1 MPAGSEFPELRKPAS
16 QNFSS
21 PPIWD
26 SSSALRRTAHV
37 AKNTNPDLHPV
48 GTTTS
53 PTKQSPTKSFTP
65 SSVHR
70 RLNSLQTQSS
80 SNVRELSN
88 VFNNQ
93 LGGPKPVNGVSTSS
107 FKNET
112 PTAKKER
119 ERDISTV
126 SIPPMF
132 GSVKPKAEP
141 PMARMPPA
149 YEAPVA
155 IPNTTPPPMTT
166 PVVPLTSNIAPDR
179 FSSAIS
185 SGDFHILSGQ
195 LNNLLTISNSLQ
207 KEMTNLSR
215 RSKDNAMDL
224 MSLKEA
230 TSHRDEDIRK
240 SLKDLASG
248 LTRPGG
254 RLALTS
260 TNDTLDFDNA
270 LTRYGSAPDIHRS
283 FVSDAEEVLRQSH
296 AKRKSIGKDIQA
308 TMETHSTDR
317 ILREM
322 ATKESQRRVT
332 DILENIQTEVL
343 SQGKTAASKFSEVL
357 RNIQSAGL
365 RSSSPNAVVRYP
377 GHSQDMENDNSVVLG
392 LLEML
397 KTSME
402 ERMDD
407 LQNSL
412 SLINNMPP
420 SGPADVSRQLKPV
433 EDALQ
438 NHIRATEEVK
448 DLISNL
454 QLAGPGYS
462 PSPMVEGL
470 SSQIRDLALRLDSL
484 PAASVGG
491 VPSEEGAV
499 STIELKDML
508 KILIEMASR
517 NEAGTYKAAE
527 VLNQK
532 LGEISAAVSR
542 GPTASASPPAG
553 NPTSI
558 DNAPIGLEPILA
570 GLKATL
576 GDMQGDICAQEKVI
590 EKALEIILRELNKVP
605 SAVESKTVS
614 ADAIASATQTNLQE
628 DFGNVQSKITTVEGT
643 IRDSMNVIQTQL
655 QVITESA
662 AAAQMFSSRGEAK
675 EGETPPALR
684 VFDGS
689 VAAVS
694 AIGAM
699 GKDLKHTMENLQ
711 SDINGREK
719 VTEKAMEIILREI
732 GTINKFVG
740 SVPTKVV
747 DGVRDAL
754 GYGDGMKQAIQDLQ
768 ADVLGREKHTE
779 KALEIILREL
789 QTVAANFDKA
799 QLSIAHSQEQ
809 KSSVV
814 NQAEKDIKFNL
825 ETIVTRSNRIADTTA
840 SIQEILEAFQK
851 AQAEAN
857 DKVSGTAQSLV
868 GSLETSV
875 KTPIEELSTLL
886 KAVQEQFKSTTS
898 NTAQSIIEVAKYL
911 DTLGDKASTN
921 AEQVESVK
929 TSISTVQESIHNFNT
944 SSKEMNATLIEKLES
959 MFRGLQESSS
969 KAIEATKSPMEEE
982 LAQEK
987 DANLK
992 VMDELKSLIDSLKEG
1007 FAQSVVTTE
1016 TRNSE
1021 LSRQL
1026 DSYCQSAR
1034 EDQQQTQNDI
1044 KSVKESVLSLQSDD
1058 GTLAK
1063 ILLAMKDV
1071 AEYLAKSSAA
1081 PTENTE
1087 GKSGEKAEGGDT
1099 SVGMTD
1105 NPKLEEILKSMLT
1118 KEDLNFGELLQPIA
1132 TKGDLK
1138 FTEILEAMLKKED
1151 INLTLITDSMAT
1163 KGDLKFVEIIDNM
1176 ATKEDLKFTEII
1188 SAMATKEDLKFTEI
1202 LDNMATKGDLQF
1214 TKILDTM
1221 PNKDDFKFTEILD
1234 TMMTK
1239 EDPKLAEI
1247 HSSMLTKEDPRLNQ
1261 ILESMVT
1268 KEDAKFNDIL
1278 ESMLTKDDPKFV
1290 EIHSSM
1296 LTKDDARFAEIHSS
1310 MLTKE
1315 DPKLAAIQT
1324 SLAGLSEQIKSL
1336 TATAPTGQEDD
1347 AAGVNAKLETLID
1360 HSNNQAKLLSQLGL
1374 LDDIQKKVEGTSS
1387 QVAEFITN
1395 QVTLL
1400 QASAATERHAAAE
1413 ATLAREKALAEK
1425 SVAEATATALKAEE
1439 LNLQNSICSLRL
1451 DNDDLAKRKQQL
1463 AAELSS
1469 IETALALRREE
1480 LALLEVRAETL
1491 ERRMVEG
1498 VINQSRSLLLAKSTS
1513 APSRPLRRVNPP
1525 VVGTTR
1531 SANGAS
1537 GRRIASM
1544 NIANI
1549 GSGINGVE
1557 PQNRTPSGSA
1567 IFSGAPS
1574 AMRRTQSVRTSVQTS
1589 RKTSWSVAEPV
1600 IRGEGG
1606 GENKENED
1614 IAKEGLALDSTD
1626 LPLVKLGSDSGLATL
1641 DTIEDDD
1648 TDRYESAD
1656 KAAVLSSD
1664 DVTRSG
1670 KRYPSGL
1677 SASNGRRDSVGSR
1690 ATQDEEVD

>member
-21 PPIWD
+21 PPKWD
-26 SSSALRRTAHV
+26 SSNLLRRPAPLP
-37 AKNTNPDLHPV
+37 KNTAPDFHPV
-48 GTTTS
+48 GTS

-93 LGGPKPVNGVSTSS
+93 IGGSKPTNGISTSP
-107 FKNET
+107 FKNES
-112 PTAKKER
+112 PVAKKER
-119 ERDISTV
+119 ERDVSTV

-149 YEAPVA
+149 YDAPVT
-155 IPNTTPPPMTT
+155 IPNTAPPPVAT
-166 PVVPLTSNIAPDR
+166 PVVPLTSNGVPDR

-207 KEMTNLSR
+207 KEMANLSR

-230 TSHRDEDIRK
+230 TNHRDEDIRK

-270 LTRYGSAPDIHRS
+270 LTRYGSAPDVHRS

-332 DILENIQTEVL
+332 DLLENIQTEVL
-343 SQGKTAASKFSEVL
+343 SQGKTTSSKISEVL

-365 RSSSPNAVVRYP
+365 RSSSPNAAVRYP
-377 GHSQDMENDNSVVLG
+377 SHSQEVDNDNSLILG
-392 LLEML
+392 LLEVL

-412 SLINNMPP
+412 SLINNTPP
-420 SGPADVSRQLKPV
+420 NGLGDVSSQLKPV

-438 NHIRATEEVK
+438 NHIKATEEVK

-454 QLAGPGYS
+454 QLTGPGYS
-462 PSPMVEGL
+462 PLPIVESL
-470 SSQIRDLALRLDSL
+470 SSQIRDLALRLESL
-484 PAASVGG
+484 PVDSNIGILN
-491 VPSEEGAV
+491 EKGAV

-508 KILIEMASR
+508 KTLIEMASR

-542 GPTASASPPAG
+542 GPAVPSSPPGESSA
-553 NPTSI
+553 TVQ
-558 DNAPIGLEPILA
+558 NAALGLEPTLA

-576 GDMQGDICAQEKVI
+576 GDMQGDICAQEKVV
-590 EKALEIILRELNKVP
+590 EKALEIILRELNKVTP
-605 SAVESKTVS
+605 TIESKIVS
-614 ADAIASATQTNLQE
+614 ADEIASATQINLRE
-628 DFGNVQSKITTVEGT
+628 DFGNVQTKIATVEGT
-643 IRDSMNVIQTQL
+643 MRDSMNVIQTQL

-662 AAAQMFSSRGEAK
+662 AAAQMFTPRGEVR
-675 EGETPPALR
+675 EGEAPPPR

-711 SDINGREK
+711 SDINGRER

-732 GTINKFVG
+732 ATINKSVG
-740 SVPTKVV
+740 GVPMKIV

-754 GYGDGMKQAIQDLQ
+754 GYGDGMKQAMQDLQ

-799 QLSIAHSQEQ
+799 QLAIAHSQEQ

-825 ETIVTRSNRIADTTA
+825 ETIVTRSSRIADTTA

-851 AQAEAN
+851 AQTEAN
-857 DKVSGTAQSLV
+857 DKVSDTTQSLA
-868 GSLETSV
+868 GSLESSV
-875 KTPIEELSTLL
+875 KAPVEELSALL
-886 KAVQEQFKSTTS
+886 KTVQEQFKSTTS

-921 AEQVESVK
+921 AEQIESVK
-929 TSISTVQESIHNFNT
+929 TSISSVQENIQNFN
-944 SSKEMNATLIEKLES
+944 SSNKEMNATLIERLES
-959 MFRGLQESSS
+959 MLAELQESGS
-969 KAIEATKSPMEEE
+969 KAIEAAKGPVEEE

-987 DANLK
+987 DANSK

-1016 TRNSE
+1016 ARNSE
-1021 LSRQL
+1021 LSKQL

-1071 AEYLAKSSAA
+1071 AEYLARPAAA
-1081 PTENTE
+1081 PTGKME
-1087 GKSGEKAEGGDT
+1087 GNLGKAEGEDAD
-1099 SVGMTD
+1099 MELKD
-1105 NPKLEEILKSMLT
+1105 NTKLDEILKSMVT
-1118 KEDLNFGELLQPIA
+1118 KEDLNFAEILKSIPTKEDFNFAELLRPIA
-1132 TKGDLK
+1132 TKEDIQ
-1138 FTEILEAMLKKED
+1138 FAEILEAMLKKED
-1151 INLTLITDSMAT
+1151 INLAT
-1163 KGDLKFVEIIDNM
+1163 KGDLKFTQIIDTM
-1176 ATKEDLKFTEII
+1176 ATKEDLKFSEII
-1188 SAMATKEDLKFTEI
+1188 DTMATKEDL
-1202 LDNMATKGDLQF
+1202 QF
-1214 TKILDTM
+1214 TKIIEAM
-1221 PNKDDFKFTEILD
+1221 PTKSDLKFMEILD
-1234 TMMTK
+1234 TMMTR

-1247 HSSMLTKEDPRLNQ
+1247 HSSMLTKEDPRLDQ
-1261 ILESMVT
+1261 ILESMAT
-1268 KEDAKFNDIL
+1268 KEDPRFGNILELMLRKDDAKFI
-1278 ESMLTKDDPKFV
+1278 

-1296 LTKDDARFAEIHSS
+1296 LTKDDVKLAEIHSS

-1315 DPKLAAIQT
+1315 DPKLAEIQI
-1324 SLAGLSEQIKSL
+1324 SVAGLSEQIKSL
-1336 TATAPTGQEDD
+1336 TLTAPAGQENDN
-1347 AAGVNAKLETLID
+1347 AVNSKLETLIS
-1360 HSNNQAKLLSQLGL
+1360 HSNHQAKLFSQLNL

-1387 QVAEFITN
+1387 QVGEFITN
-1395 QVTLL
+1395 QTTLI
-1400 QASAATERHAAAE
+1400 QTHAATERHAAAE
-1413 ATLAREKALAEK
+1413 ATLAKEKALAER
-1425 SVAEATATALKAEE
+1425 SVVEATTAALKAEE

-1451 DNDDLAKRKQQL
+1451 DNDDLSKRKHHL

-1480 LALLEVRAETL
+1480 LALLEARAETL
-1491 ERRMVEG
+1491 ERRMLEG
-1498 VINQSRSLLLAKSTS
+1498 VINQSRSLLLAKSTTT
-1513 APSRPLRRVNPP
+1513 PGKPLRRVISPP
-1525 VVGTTR
+1525 VFGTTR

-1537 GRRIASM
+1537 GRRIVSM
-1544 NIANI
+1544 NIAN
-1549 GSGINGVE
+1549 SGAIMNSLE

-1567 IFSGAPS
+1567 IFSGTPTTI
-1574 AMRRTQSVRTSVQTS
+1574 RRTQSVRTSTQPS
-1589 RKTSWSVAEPV
+1589 RKTSWSTIEPV
-1600 IRGEGG
+1600 IQDERG
-1606 GENKENED
+1606 GENKENESA
-1614 IAKEGLALDSTD
+1614 IKEGGSQLDTTV
-1626 LPLVKLGSDSGLATL
+1626 LPLAKMGSETGLATL
-1641 DTIEDDD
+1641 QTIEDDD

-1656 KAAVLSSD
+1656 KAAVLGGD
-1664 DVTRSG
+1664 DVVKG
-1670 KRYPSGL
+1670 EKRYPSGL
-1677 SASNGRRDSVGSR
+1677 SAASRRSDSVSSR

>member
-1 MPAGSEFPELRKPAS
+1 MRRPAPLP
-16 QNFSS
+16 
-21 PPIWD
+21 
-26 SSSALRRTAHV
+26 
-37 AKNTNPDLHPV
+37 KNTNPV

-53 PTKQSPTKSFTP
+53 PTKQSPTKSFAP

-93 LGGPKPVNGVSTSS
+93 PGGSKPASGVSTSP
-107 FKNET
+107 FKNES
-112 PTAKKER
+112 PVAKKER

-141 PMARMPPA
+141 PMPRMPPA
-149 YEAPVA
+149 YDAPVT
-155 IPNTTPPPMTT
+155 IPNTAPPPIST
-166 PVVPLTSNIAPDR
+166 PVVPLTSNVAPDR

-207 KEMTNLSR
+207 KEMANLSR

-230 TSHRDEDIRK
+230 TNHRDEDIRK

-332 DILENIQTEVL
+332 DLLENIQTEVL
-343 SQGKTAASKFSEVL
+343 SQGKTTTSKFSEVL

-365 RSSSPNAVVRYP
+365 RSSSPNAVARYP
-377 GHSQDMENDNSVVLG
+377 GHNQEIENDNSVILG
-392 LLEML
+392 LLEVL

-412 SLINNMPP
+412 SLINNAPTNVP
-420 SGPADVSRQLKPV
+420 GDVSRQLKPV

-438 NHIRATEEVK
+438 NHIRVTEEVK

-454 QLAGPGYS
+454 QLTGPGYS

-470 SSQIRDLALRLDSL
+470 SSQIRDLALRLESL
-484 PAASVGG
+484 PAASNIGT
-491 VPSEEGAV
+491 PNEERPV
-499 STIELKDML
+499 STIELKDMF
-508 KILIEMASR
+508 KTLIEMASR

-532 LGEISAAVSR
+532 LGEISAVVSR
-542 GPTASASPPAG
+542 GPTAPAGPPAEG
-553 NPTSI
+553 STNVGT
-558 DNAPIGLEPILA
+558 AAVGLEPILS

-605 SAVESKTVS
+605 PTIESKIAS
-614 ADAIASATQTNLQE
+614 ADAIASATRTNLQE
-628 DFGNVQSKITTVEGT
+628 DFGNVQTNITTVEGT

-662 AAAQMFSSRGEAK
+662 AAAQMFTPRGEVK
-675 EGETPPALR
+675 EGETPPPPR
-684 VFDGS
+684 IFDGS

-732 GTINKFVG
+732 GTINKSVNG
-740 SVPTKVV
+740 VPTKVA

-754 GYGDGMKQAIQDLQ
+754 GYGDGMKQAMQDLQ

-799 QLSIAHSQEQ
+799 QLAIAHSQEQ

-851 AQAEAN
+851 AQTEAN
-857 DKVSGTAQSLV
+857 DKVSDSTQSLV

-875 KTPIEELSTLL
+875 KAPIEELSTLL
-886 KAVQEQFKSTTS
+886 KTVQEQFKSTTS

-929 TSISTVQESIHNFNT
+929 TSISAVQENIQNFNA
-944 SSKEMNATLIEKLES
+944 SSKEMNTALVEKLES
-959 MFRGLQESSS
+959 MLTGLQESSS
-969 KAIEATKSPMEEE
+969 KAIEAAKGPVEEE

-987 DANLK
+987 EANSK

-1021 LSRQL
+1021 LSKQL

-1071 AEYLAKSSAA
+1071 AEYLAKSSTA
-1081 PTENTE
+1081 PTEKPE
-1087 GKSGEKAEGGDT
+1087 GKSEEKAEGEELKDG
-1099 SVGMTD
+1099 S
-1105 NPKLEEILKSMLT
+1105 KLDEILKLMVK
-1118 KEDLNFGELLQPIA
+1118 KEDLNFAEILKSIPTKDDFNFTELLQPMA
-1132 TKGDLK
+1132 TKEDLK
-1138 FTEILEAMLKKED
+1138 FAEILEAMLKKED
-1151 INLTLITDSMAT
+1151 MNFASITDS
-1163 KGDLKFVEIIDNM
+1163 M

-1188 SAMATKEDLKFTEI
+1188 DTMATKEDLKFTEI
-1202 LDNMATKGDLQF
+1202 IDTMATKEDLQF
-1214 TKILDTM
+1214 TKILEAM
-1221 PNKDDFKFTEILD
+1221 PAKDDFKFTEILD

-1239 EDPKLAEI
+1239 EDPKL
-1247 HSSMLTKEDPRLNQ
+1247 NQ

-1268 KEDAKFNDIL
+1268 KEDAKFSDIL
-1278 ESMLTKDDPKFV
+1278 ESMLTKDDPRLV

-1296 LTKDDARFAEIHSS
+1296 LTKDDAKLAEIHSS

-1315 DPKLAAIQT
+1315 DPKLSEIQT
-1324 SLAGLSEQIKSL
+1324 SVLGLSEQIKSL
-1336 TATAPTGQEDD
+1336 AAAVPANGEDD
-1347 AAGVNAKLETLID
+1347 GTGVNAKLETLIN
-1360 HSNNQAKLLSQLGL
+1360 HSNHQTKFFSQLSL
-1374 LDDIQKKVEGTSS
+1374 LDDIQKKVEGTST
-1387 QVAEFITN
+1387 QVGEFITN
-1395 QVTLL
+1395 QTTLL
-1400 QASAATERHAAAE
+1400 QTNATTERHAAVE
-1413 ATLAREKALAEK
+1413 ATLAKEKALAEK
-1425 SVAEATATALKAEE
+1425 SVAEATTAALKAEE

-1451 DNDDLAKRKQQL
+1451 DNDDLTKRKQQL

-1498 VINQSRSLLLAKSTS
+1498 VINQSRSLLLAKSAS
-1513 APSRPLRRVNPP
+1513 APGKPLRRVVNPP

-1544 NIANI
+1544 NIANT
-1549 GSGINGVE
+1549 GASMNGVE

-1567 IFSGAPS
+1567 IFSGVPN
-1574 AMRRTQSVRTSVQTS
+1574 AMRRTQSVRTSAQTS
-1589 RKTSWSVAEPV
+1589 RKTSWAAIEPV
-1600 IRGEGG
+1600 IQDEGG
-1606 GENKENED
+1606 GENKENES
-1614 IAKEGLALDSTD
+1614 ITKEESASDSKS
-1626 LPLVKLGSDSGLATL
+1626 LPLVKLGSDTGLATL
-1641 DTIEDDD
+1641 DTIEDD
-1648 TDRYESAD
+1648 ESAD
-1656 KAAVLSSD
+1656 KAAVLGGG
-1664 DVTRSG
+1664 DVTRG
-1670 KRYPSGL
+1670 EKRYPSGL
-1677 SASNGRRDSVGSR
+1677 SAASERRDSVSSR

>member
-21 PPIWD
+21 PPMWD
-26 SSSALRRTAHV
+26 SSNLRRTAPV
-37 AKNTNPDLHPV
+37 SKNAHPDLHPV

-88 VFNNQ
+88 AFNNQ
-93 LGGPKPVNGVSTSS
+93 IGGPKPANGGSTGP
-107 FKNET
+107 FKHES
-112 PTAKKER
+112 PAAKKER
-119 ERDISTV
+119 DRDISSV

-132 GSVKPKAEP
+132 GGAKPKAEP

-149 YEAPVA
+149 YDAPVPISNTA
-155 IPNTTPPPMTT
+155 PPPMTTPPSMTT
-166 PVVPLTSNIAPDR
+166 PVVPLTSNVAPDR

-195 LNNLLTISNSLQ
+195 LNNLLNISNNLQ
-207 KEMTNLSR
+207 KEMANLSR

-230 TSHRDEDIRK
+230 TNHRDEDIRK

-260 TNDTLDFDNA
+260 NNDTLDFDNA

-322 ATKESQRRVT
+322 ATKESQRRVA
-332 DILENIQTEVL
+332 DLLENIQNEVL
-343 SQGKTAASKFSEVL
+343 SQGKTATSKFSEVL

-365 RSSSPNAVVRYP
+365 RSSSPNAVVRYA
-377 GHSQDMENDNSVVLG
+377 GHNQEAENDNGVILG
-392 LLEML
+392 LLEVL

-412 SLINNMPP
+412 SLINNTP
-420 SGPADVSRQLKPV
+420 STGMVDVSRQLKPV

-438 NHIRATEEVK
+438 SHIRATEEVK
-448 DLISNL
+448 YLISNL
-454 QLAGPGYS
+454 QLTGAGPA

-470 SSQIRDLALRLDSL
+470 SSQIRDLALRLESL
-484 PAASVGG
+484 PAATNLGF
-491 VPSEEGAV
+491 PNEEGAV

-508 KILIEMASR
+508 RTLIEMASR

-527 VLNQK
+527 VLNHK
-532 LGEISAAVSR
+532 LAEIIAAVSR
-542 GPTASASPPAG
+542 GSTAPTGLPADPPAEG
-553 NPTSI
+553 SGSVEN
-558 DNAPIGLEPILA
+558 IGAGLQPILA

-605 SAVESKTVS
+605 STIESKIVS
-614 ADAIASATQTNLQE
+614 ADDIASATHSNLQE
-628 DFGNVQSKITTVEGT
+628 DFGNVQAKITTVEGT

-662 AAAQMFSSRGEAK
+662 AAAQMFTPRSDVK
-675 EGETPPALR
+675 DGETPSPPPR

-732 GTINKFVG
+732 GTINK
-740 SVPTKVV
+740 SVSGVPAKVV
-747 DGVRDAL
+747 DAVRGGL
-754 GYGDGMKQAIQDLQ
+754 GYTDGMKQAVQDLQ

-799 QLSIAHSQEQ
+799 QLAIAHSQEQ

-825 ETIVTRSNRIADTTA
+825 ETVVTRSNRIADTTA

-851 AQAEAN
+851 SQMEAN
-857 DKVSGTAQSLV
+857 DKVSDATQGLV
-868 GSLETSV
+868 GSMETSV
-875 KTPIEELSTLL
+875 KAPIEELSTLL
-886 KAVQEQFKSTTS
+886 KSVQEQFKSTTS

-921 AEQVESVK
+921 AEQVQSVK
-929 TSISTVQESIHNFNT
+929 TSISAVQENIENFT
-944 SSKEMNATLIEKLES
+944 ASSKEMNTTLIGKLES
-959 MFRGLQESSS
+959 MLAGLQESNS
-969 KAIEATKSPMEEE
+969 KAAAAAKGPVEEE

-987 DANLK
+987 EVNLK

-1021 LSRQL
+1021 LSKQL
-1026 DSYCQSAR
+1026 DSYCRSAR

-1071 AEYLAKSSAA
+1071 AEYLAKSSTAS
-1081 PTENTE
+1081 TEQPE
-1087 GKSGEKAEGGDT
+1087 GKSGEKTEGEGDAALKD
-1099 SVGMTD
+1099 S
-1105 NPKLEEILKSMLT
+1105 PKFDEILKSMAT
-1118 KEDLNFGELLQPIA
+1118 KE
-1132 TKGDLK
+1132 DLK
-1138 FTEILEAMLKKED
+1138 FTEILEAIPKKED
-1151 INLTLITDSMAT
+1151 MNLASITDSMAT
-1163 KGDLKFVEIIDNM
+1163 KDDLKFTEIIDTM

-1188 SAMATKEDLKFTEI
+1188 DNMATKEDL
-1202 LDNMATKGDLQF
+1202 QF
-1214 TKILDTM
+1214 AKILETM
-1221 PNKDDFKFTEILD
+1221 PTKDDFKFAEILD

-1247 HSSMLTKEDPRLNQ
+1247 HSSMLTKEDPKLSQ

-1268 KEDAKFNDIL
+1268 KEDAKFDDIIG
-1278 ESMLTKDDPKFV
+1278 SMLTKDDPKLV
-1290 EIHSSM
+1290 EIHTSM
-1296 LTKDDARFAEIHSS
+1296 LTKDDTKLAEIHSS

-1315 DPKLAAIQT
+1315 DPKLAEIQ
-1324 SLAGLSEQIKSL
+1324 SSVAELSEQIKIL
-1336 TATAPTGQEDD
+1336 GAAPQ
-1347 AAGVNAKLETLID
+1347 ANLLE
-1360 HSNNQAKLLSQLGL
+1360 
-1374 LDDIQKKVEGTSS
+1374 DIQKKVEGTST
-1387 QVAEFITN
+1387 QVEEFITSQN
-1395 QVTLL
+1395 ALL
-1400 QASAATERHAAAE
+1400 QTNAAAERHAAAE
-1413 ATLAREKALAEK
+1413 ATLAKEKAMAEK
-1425 SVAEATATALKAEE
+1425 SVAEATTAALKAEE
-1439 LNLQNSICSLRL
+1439 LNLQNSICTLRL

-1463 AAELSS
+1463 ASELSS

-1480 LALLEVRAETL
+1480 LALLEARAETL

-1498 VINQSRSLLLAKSTS
+1498 VINQSRSLLLAKSAS
-1513 APSRPLRRVNPP
+1513 GHGKPLRRVNPP
-1525 VVGTTR
+1525 VIGTTR
-1531 SANGAS
+1531 SANGGS

-1544 NIANI
+1544 NMANTIAGMN
-1549 GSGINGVE
+1549 GIE

-1574 AMRRTQSVRTSVQTS
+1574 AMRRTQSVRTSAQAS
-1589 RKTSWSVAEPV
+1589 RKTSWSVMEPV
-1600 IRGEGG
+1600 IHDEGG
-1606 GENKENED
+1606 GENKENES
-1614 IAKEGLALDSTD
+1614 ITRGESTSDSITF
-1626 LPLVKLGSDSGLATL
+1626 PLVKPVSDSGLATL

-1656 KAAVLSSD
+1656 KAAALGGD
-1664 DVTRSG
+1664 DVTRSE

-1677 SASNGRRDSVGSR
+1677 SASSARRGSASSR
-1690 ATQDEEVD
+1690 ATQEEEVD

>member
-1 MPAGSEFPELRKPAS
+1 MPTGSDFPELRRPAS
-16 QNFSS
+16 QNFS
-21 PPIWD
+21 PPMWD
-26 SSSALRRTAHV
+26 SADPLRKPAPLP
-37 AKNTNPDLHPV
+37 KNTNPELHPV

-93 LGGPKPVNGVSTSS
+93 IGGSKPANGVSTSPL
-107 FKNET
+107 KNES
-112 PTAKKER
+112 PVAKKDK

-126 SIPPMF
+126 SIPPLF
-132 GSVKPKAEP
+132 GGVKPKAEP
-141 PMARMPPA
+141 PMTRMPPA
-149 YEAPVA
+149 YDAPPT
-155 IPNTTPPPMTT
+155 ISNTALPPMAASA
-166 PVVPLTSNIAPDR
+166 PPITSNITPDR
-179 FSSAIS
+179 FSSAVS

-207 KEMTNLSR
+207 KEMANLSR

-230 TSHRDEDIRK
+230 TNHRDEDIRK
-240 SLKDLASG
+240 SLKELASG

-254 RLALTS
+254 RLALTA

-332 DILENIQTEVL
+332 DLLENIQTEVL
-343 SQGKTAASKFSEVL
+343 SQGKTTTSKFSEVL

-365 RSSSPNAVVRYP
+365 RSSSPSAVVRYA
-377 GHSQDMENDNSVVLG
+377 GHNQELENDHSVILG
-392 LLEML
+392 LLEVL

-412 SLINNMPP
+412 SLINNTP
-420 SGPADVSRQLKPV
+420 SGGLGDVSRQLKPV

-438 NHIRATEEVK
+438 NHIKATEEVK
-448 DLISNL
+448 ELIYNL
-454 QLAGPGYS
+454 QLTGPASSQS
-462 PSPMVEGL
+462 PIVEGL
-470 SSQIRDLALRLDSL
+470 STQIRDLALRLETL
-484 PAASVGG
+484 PAGSNVGI
-491 VPSEEGAV
+491 PDEEGTV

-508 KILIEMASR
+508 KTLIEMASR

-527 VLNQK
+527 ILTQK

-542 GPTASASPPAG
+542 GPTAPATHFAEGSANVENVAV
-553 NPTSI
+553 
-558 DNAPIGLEPILA
+558 GLQPILA
-570 GLKATL
+570 DLKATL
-576 GDMQGDICAQEKVI
+576 GDMQGDICAQEKVV
-590 EKALEIILRELNKVP
+590 EKALEIMLRELNKVP
-605 SAVESKTVS
+605 PTIESKIAS
-614 ADAIASATQTNLQE
+614 ADTIALATQTNLQE
-628 DFGNVQSKITTVEGT
+628 DFGSVRTRIATVEGT

-662 AAAQMFSSRGEAK
+662 SAQLFAPRGEVK
-675 EGETPPALR
+675 EGETPHPPR
-684 VFDGS
+684 PFDGS

-732 GTINKFVG
+732 GTINKSVG
-740 SVPTKVV
+740 GVPTKVV
-747 DGVRDAL
+747 DGVREAL
-754 GYGDGMKQAIQDLQ
+754 GYGDGMKQAMQELQ

-799 QLSIAHSQEQ
+799 QLAIAHSQEQ

-857 DKVSGTAQSLV
+857 DKVSDTTQSLV
-868 GSLETSV
+868 GSMETSV
-875 KTPIEELSTLL
+875 RTPIEELSTLL
-886 KAVQEQFKSTTS
+886 KSVQEQFKSTTS

-911 DTLGDKASTN
+911 DTLGEKASTN
-921 AEQVESVK
+921 AEQVENVKISV
-929 TSISTVQESIHNFNT
+929 SAVQENFHNFSA
-944 SSKEMNATLIEKLES
+944 SSKEMNTALVGKLES
-959 MFRGLQESSS
+959 MLVRLQESNTKAIESS
-969 KAIEATKSPMEEE
+969 KAPLEED

-987 DANLK
+987 EANSK
-992 VMDELKSLIDSLKEG
+992 VMAELKGLIDSLKEG

-1021 LSRQL
+1021 LSKQL

-1071 AEYLAKSSAA
+1071 AEYLAKSSTA
-1081 PTENTE
+1081 PDEKPE
-1087 GKSGEKAEGGDT
+1087 GKSEEKSEGGDD
-1099 SVGMTD
+1099 TD
-1105 NPKLEEILKSMLT
+1105 PKGYQKLDEILKSMVT
-1118 KEDLNFGELLQPIA
+1118 KKDLDLEEALKPI
-1132 TKGDLK
+1132 
-1138 FTEILEAMLKKED
+1138 
-1151 INLTLITDSMAT
+1151 
-1163 KGDLKFVEIIDNM
+1163 
-1176 ATKEDLKFTEII
+1176 ATKEDLKFTEITE
-1188 SAMATKEDLKFTEI
+1188 SMATKEDLKFAEI
-1202 LDNMATKGDLQF
+1202 IENMATKEDLQF
-1214 TKILDTM
+1214 TKVLDAI
-1221 PNKDDFKFTEILD
+1221 PAKDEFKFTEILD
-1234 TMMTK
+1234 TMLTK

-1247 HSSMLTKEDPRLNQ
+1247 HSSMLTKDDPKLNQ

-1268 KEDAKFNDIL
+1268 KEDAKFSDIL
-1278 ESMLTKDDPKFV
+1278 GSMLTKDDSKLV

-1296 LTKDDARFAEIHSS
+1296 LTKDDTKLAEIHSS

-1315 DPKLAAIQT
+1315 DPKLAEIQT
-1324 SLAGLSEQIKSL
+1324 SVVELSEHVKSL
-1336 TATAPTGQEDD
+1336 TASVPAAKEDD
-1347 AAGVNAKLETLID
+1347 GTSVNAKLETLIN
-1360 HSNNQAKLLSQLGL
+1360 HSNHQAKFFSQMSS
-1374 LDDIQKKVEGTSS
+1374 LDDIQKKVEGTSA

-1395 QVTLL
+1395 QTTLL
-1400 QASAATERHAAAE
+1400 QTNAATERHAAAE
-1413 ATLAREKALAEK
+1413 ATLAKEKALAEK
-1425 SVAEATATALKAEE
+1425 SVAEATTAALKAEE
-1439 LNLQNSICSLRL
+1439 ISLQNSICSLRL

-1463 AAELSS
+1463 STELSS

-1498 VINQSRSLLLAKSTS
+1498 VINQSRSLLLAKSAS
-1513 APSRPLRRVNPP
+1513 ASGKPLRRVVNPP
-1525 VVGTTR
+1525 GVGTTR
-1531 SANGAS
+1531 SVNGAS
-1537 GRRIASM
+1537 GRRIVSM
-1544 NIANI
+1544 NITNTGA
-1549 GSGINGVE
+1549 SMNGVE
-1557 PQNRTPSGSA
+1557 PQTRTPSGSA

-1574 AMRRTQSVRTSVQTS
+1574 AMRRAQSVRASAQTS
-1589 RKTSWSVAEPV
+1589 RKTSWSATEPA
-1600 IRGEGG
+1600 IQDENGS
-1606 GENKENED
+1606 ENKENEVV
-1614 IAKEGLALDSTD
+1614 GLTITKDESSDSTD
-1626 LPLVKLGSDSGLATL
+1626 YPLVKIGSEAGLATL

-1656 KAAVLSSD
+1656 KATVFGSEDA
-1664 DVTRSG
+1664 TRG
-1670 KRYPSGL
+1670 EKRYPSGL
-1677 SASNGRRDSVGSR
+1677 SASSGRRDSIGSR

>member
-1 MPAGSEFPELRKPAS
+1 MPTGSDYPELRKPAS

-21 PPIWD
+21 PPMWD
-26 SSSALRRTAHV
+26 SADPLRRPAPLP
-37 AKNTNPDLHPV
+37 KNTNPDLHPV

-65 SSVHR
+65 SSVNR

-93 LGGPKPVNGVSTSS
+93 IGGPKPTNGVSNGP
-107 FKNET
+107 FKSDN
-112 PTAKKER
+112 PVAKKEK

-132 GSVKPKAEP
+132 GGVKPKVEP
-141 PMARMPPA
+141 PMSRMPPA
-149 YEAPVA
+149 YDAPIT
-155 IPNTTPPPMTT
+155 IPNTALPPVAT
-166 PVVPLTSNIAPDR
+166 PVVPLTSNISPDR

-207 KEMTNLSR
+207 KEMANLSR

-230 TSHRDEDIRK
+230 TNHRDEDIRK

-254 RLALTS
+254 RLALTA

-270 LTRYGSAPDIHRS
+270 LTRYGSAPDVHRS

-317 ILREM
+317 IIREM

-332 DILENIQTEVL
+332 DLLENIQTEVL
-343 SQGKTAASKFSEVL
+343 SQGKTTTSKFSEIL

-365 RSSSPNAVVRYP
+365 RSSSPNAVVRYVDQETEHDQ
-377 GHSQDMENDNSVVLG
+377 GVILD
-392 LLEML
+392 LLRIL

-412 SLINNMPP
+412 SLINNTPL
-420 SGPADVSRQLKPV
+420 SGQVDVSRQLRPV
-433 EDALQ
+433 EDALHS
-438 NHIRATEEVK
+438 HIKATEEVK
-448 DLISNL
+448 TLISSL
-454 QLAGPGYS
+454 HLAGAGAGAG

-470 SSQIRDLALRLDSL
+470 SSQIRDLALRLEAFPMGSSL
-484 PAASVGG
+484 GIQN
-491 VPSEEGAV
+491 EEGGV

-508 KILIEMASR
+508 KTLIEMAAR

-527 VLNQK
+527 VLTQK
-532 LGEISAAVSR
+532 LGAISAALPR
-542 GPTASASPPAG
+542 GQTVPTDPSSEGFSGGDNVAAG
-553 NPTSI
+553 
-558 DNAPIGLEPILA
+558 LQPILA

-576 GDMQGDICAQEKVI
+576 GDMQGDICAQEKVV
-590 EKALEIILRELNKVP
+590 EKALEIILREVNKVSP
-605 SAVESKTVS
+605 TIESKIVS
-614 ADAIASATQTNLQE
+614 ADTIASATQNNLQE

-662 AAAQMFSSRGEAK
+662 AAAQMFTPRGEIK
-675 EGETPPALR
+675 EGEAPPPPR

-732 GTINKFVG
+732 GTINKSVG
-740 SVPTKVV
+740 GVSVKVV

-754 GYGDGMKQAIQDLQ
+754 GYGDGMKQAMQDLQ
-768 ADVLGREKHTE
+768 ADILGREKHTE

-851 AQAEAN
+851 SQIEAN
-857 DKVSGTAQSLV
+857 DKVSDTTQSLV
-868 GSLETSV
+868 GSMETSV
-875 KTPIEELSTLL
+875 KTPIEELSNLL
-886 KAVQEQFKSTTS
+886 KSVQEQFKSTTS

-921 AEQVESVK
+921 AEQIENVKASVLAVQE
-929 TSISTVQESIHNFNT
+929 TVQGHNALN
-944 SSKEMNATLIEKLES
+944 KEQNAAFIEKLDSILEQFQAS
-959 MFRGLQESSS
+959 NS
-969 KAIEATKSPMEEE
+969 KAIDPSKGPLEEE

-987 DANLK
+987 EANSK

-1016 TRNSE
+1016 NRNSE
-1021 LSRQL
+1021 LSKQL

-1044 KSVKESVLSLQSDD
+1044 KSVKESVTSLQSDE

-1071 AEYLAKSSAA
+1071 AEYLAKSSTTPAGK
-1081 PTENTE
+1081 PEENAE
-1087 GKSGEKAEGGDT
+1087 EKAELESAG
-1099 SVGMTD
+1099 
-1105 NPKLEEILKSMLT
+1105 NPKLDEILKSMVRKDDFNFEEILKSV
-1118 KEDLNFGELLQPIA
+1118 A
-1132 TKGDLK
+1132 TKDDIKPSEISDAVTKDLATIK
-1138 FTEILEAMLKKED
+1138 
-1151 INLTLITDSMAT
+1151 DS
-1163 KGDLKFVEIIDNM
+1163 V

-1188 SAMATKEDLKFTEI
+1188 DTMATRDLEWKKFIET
-1202 LDNMATKGDLQF
+1202 A
-1214 TKILDTM
+1214 
-1221 PNKDDFKFTEILD
+1221 PSKDDFKFAEILD
-1234 TMMTK
+1234 TMLTK
-1239 EDPKLAEI
+1239 EDPKLSEI
-1247 HSSMLTKEDPRLNQ
+1247 HSSMITKDDPKLNQ

-1268 KEDAKFNDIL
+1268 KEDAKFSNIL
-1278 ESMLTKDDPKFV
+1278 ESMLTKDDPKLA
-1290 EIHSSM
+1290 EIHSWL
-1296 LTKDDARFAEIHSS
+1296 LTKDGAKISEIHSS

-1315 DPKLAAIQT
+1315 DPKLAEIQA
-1324 SLAGLSEQIKSL
+1324 SMVELSEQVKSL
-1336 TATAPTGQEDD
+1336 AAAAPANQEDD
-1347 AAGVNAKLETLID
+1347 SNSMNTKLETLLN
-1360 HSNNQAKLLSQLGL
+1360 HSNQQAQFFPQIAL
-1374 LDDIQKKVEGTSS
+1374 LDGIQKKVDATSI
-1387 QVAEFITN
+1387 QVGEFITN
-1395 QVTLL
+1395 QTTLL
-1400 QASAATERHAAAE
+1400 QTNATTEKHAAVE
-1413 ATLAREKALAEK
+1413 AALAKEKALAEK
-1425 SVAEATATALKAEE
+1425 SVAEATTAALKAEE
-1439 LNLQNSICSLRL
+1439 LNLQNSICSLRV

-1463 AAELSS
+1463 STELSS

-1480 LALLEVRAETL
+1480 LALLEARAETL
-1491 ERRMVEG
+1491 ERRMFEG
-1498 VINQSRSLLLAKSTS
+1498 VISQSRSLLLAKSAS
-1513 APSRPLRRVNPP
+1513 GPGKPLRRVVNPP
-1525 VVGTTR
+1525 AVGTTR
-1531 SANGAS
+1531 SANGTS

-1544 NIANI
+1544 NLAN
-1549 GSGINGVE
+1549 SGISMNGIE

-1567 IFSGAPS
+1567 IFSGAPG
-1574 AMRRTQSVRTSVQTS
+1574 AMRRAQSVRISTQSS
-1589 RKTSWSVAEPV
+1589 RKPSWSATEPP
-1600 IRGEGG
+1600 IQDENG
-1606 GENKENED
+1606 GENKENES
-1614 IAKEGLALDSTD
+1614 IKKNEYISSSTD
-1626 LPLVKLGSDSGLATL
+1626 LAPIKMGSDAGLATL

-1648 TDRYESAD
+1648 TDRYESSD
-1656 KAAVLSSD
+1656 KAAVLGGD
-1664 DVTRSG
+1664 DVIRIE
-1670 KRYPSGL
+1670 KQYPSGL
-1677 SASNGRRDSVGSR
+1677 SASSGRRDSMSSK
-1690 ATQDEEVD
+1690 ATQEEDVD